1 MTPLSTPP
9 TRPPTPEPPADWTRT
24 AARPFGAAIVLSL
37 CAAAAP
43 AVMSRA
49 DDAAPN
55 PPEMRIDLNSATR
68 VELMIIPGIG
78 DALASAILE
87 HRAAHG
93 PFRALEDLDAV
104 RGIGPRT
111 IEDVRPF
118 MTIAIPAPGG

>member
-1 MTPLSTPP
+1 MSTPP
-9 TRPPTPEPPADWTRT
+9 QPPGDWTRT
-24 AARPFGAAIVLSL
+24 AARPFGAAIVLVL

-43 AVMSRA
+43 AVSSRA
-49 DDAAPN
+49 GHAAAR
-55 PPEMRIDLNSATR
+55 PPEMRIDVNSATR

-78 DALASAILE
+78 DALASAILD

-93 PFRALEDLDAV
+93 PFRTIEDLDAV

-118 MTIAIPAPGG
+118 MTIARPAPGG